1 MSMERSERGRGS
13 KLCIQIRA
21 RGMTIGTFEEESSG
35 YIVYRVPDQNTLG
48 ITRDWDDEEISSF
61 ARAVDVCDEAER

>member
-1 MSMERSERGRGS
+1 MAEEANCGSRSGGV
-13 KLCIQIRA
+13 

-35 YIVYRVPDQNTLG
+35 YIVYRVPAQNTLG
-48 ITRDWDDEEISSF
+48 ITRDWDDEEISSL